1 VGGEM
6 LLEEAQW
13 LNRQLA
19 GLRPDDLYPMCNL
32 GSSTEHY
39 RRLQQPHID
48 KYLFAPARMK
58 NLEVV
63 HVDAKEALGVD
74 VVADLTD
81 STLPERLV
89 KYNVRSV
96 MCCNLLEHVSDRAI
110 VSDMVLSILKPGGYL
125 IATVPYR
132 FPYHEDPIDTMY
144 RPTVAEVAALFP
156 GTVVY
161 KAAIVRAS
169 RFAYEMQ
176 GNYRDLC
183 RMMVHSA
190 APFYRPRSW
199 WTSVRRLGGIV
210 AGYKVTCVIL
220 RKQTTCFARSAR
232 RGSAYRRTARE

>member
-1 VGGEM
+1 M

-13 LNRQLA
+13 LNRQLRN
-19 GLRPDDLYPMCNL
+19 LRPDDLYPMCNL

-39 RRLQQPHID
+39 RRVQQAYID

-58 NLEVV
+58 NLEVI
-63 HVDAKEALGVD
+63 HVDAVDAPGVD
-74 VVADLTD
+74 LVADLTD
-81 STLPERLV
+81 STLPARLAQ
-89 KYNVRSV
+89 YNIRSV
-96 MCCNLLEHVSDRAI
+96 MCCNLLEHVSDRMI
-110 VSDMVLSILKPGGYL
+110 VSALILSLLKPGGYL

-156 GTVVY
+156 CTSVH

-169 RFAYEMQ
+169 RFGYEMQ
-176 GNYRDLC
+176 CNYRDLF
-183 RMMVHSA
+183 RMMARSV

-199 WTSVRRLGGIV
+199 RANVRRLNEIV

-220 RKQTTCFARSAR
+220 RKQDACFSK
-232 RGSAYRRTARE
+232 